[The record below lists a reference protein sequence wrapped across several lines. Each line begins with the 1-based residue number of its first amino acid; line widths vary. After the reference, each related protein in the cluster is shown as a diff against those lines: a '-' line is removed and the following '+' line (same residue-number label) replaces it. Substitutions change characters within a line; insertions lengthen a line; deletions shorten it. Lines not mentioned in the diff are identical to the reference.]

1 MIITI
6 NRHQM
11 NEGKGKK
18 NEDSLSNASQGD
30 LFKTHPH
37 GAHSLCEIRFLCND
51 SGSTAAAVNG

>member
-1 MIITI
+1 
-6 NRHQM
+6 M